1 MIKLRLF
8 GYKITIEK
16 EGEKQ
21 KKAVKAKVNA
31 TMEKIEQGLKTLQE
45 KNIKYSEY
53 KLQKITGL
61 SINTIKKYR
70 SYIAKLQNN
79 V

>member
-1 MIKLRLF
+1 MTKFKFF

-21 KKAVKAKVNA
+21 KKATQAKIST
-31 TMEKIEQGLKTLQE
+31 TMKKIERGIKNLQK
-45 KNIKYSEY
+45 KNVKYSEY
-53 KLQKITGL
+53 KLQKETGL

-70 SYIAKLQNN
+70 SYIQTLQSK
-79 V
+79 

>member
-1 MIKLRLF
+1 MIKLKFF

-21 KKAVKAKVNA
+21 KKATQAKVNA
-31 TMEKIEQGLKTLQE
+31 TMQKIKQGLETLKKE
-45 KNIKYSEY
+45 NVKYSEY

-70 SYIAKLQNN
+70 SYIQDLQKQI
-79 V
+79 